1 MGLGEPTPYV
11 QAHILPVDP
20 VLRRAQH
27 FVQNGLRLVSSTQL
41 FQRQRAEQRDLG
53 DRRLI
58 HCRLLICG
66 TLLRCF
72 AFARKQQTEDV
83 INVCLL
89 IEERL
94 RLAIRLRHVDTV
106 FQNRSGLI
114 KLACLHEPHAVQD
127 MHPCVL
133 LRQFSLAALVNVEM
147 RFRAAMLIASSY
159 FLCWDSSVN
168 LSR

>member
-1 MGLGEPTPYV
+1 MRHAPAL
-11 QAHILPVDP
+11 
-20 VLRRAQH
+20 
-27 FVQNGLRLVSSTQL
+27 LRL
-41 FQRQRAEQRDLG
+41 
-53 DRRLI
+53 
-58 HCRLLICG
+58 
-66 TLLRCF
+66 
-72 AFARKQQTEDV
+72 ARKQQTEDV

-106 FQNRSGLI
+106 FQNHSGLI

-147 RFRAAMLIASSY
+147 LSGCHADSLLIFPLLGQQRQLIEIAVVTLLQKLGITLIYSQPRLNAGIGVFSSCSYSSSSRGSCGRYFSAFSMQRRAFSPSCA
-159 FLCWDSSVN
+159 
-168 LSR
+168 LSNQ

>member
-1 MGLGEPTPYV
+1 M
-11 QAHILPVDP
+11 D
-20 VLRRAQH
+20 
-27 FVQNGLRLVSSTQL
+27 S
-41 FQRQRAEQRDLG
+41 
-53 DRRLI
+53 
-58 HCRLLICG
+58 
-66 TLLRCF
+66 
-72 AFARKQQTEDV
+72 
-83 INVCLL
+83 
-89 IEERL
+89 
-94 RLAIRLRHVDTV
+94 IRLRHVDTV